1 MRRGLLTLAGGKASG
16 SVQTINV
23 PDGMTPIGFVG
34 RSGSELDKLGLVMRA
49 ANPAFQTND

>member
-49 ANPAFQTND
+49 ANPAFQTNG